1 MMMIHALNHIIHRV
15 ASTHSLLSASPAQL
29 LSAYTVGPGW
39 YASFHD
45 EGTSVEGEGDG
56 QGDDASKELTRQPLH
71 GRVSDLSAGL
81 LDLSLTASNDAD
93 KERGSNTVVAVV
105 AAAVVPSVRRRT
117 GLEGRRLLPV
127 CVKDVA
133 GLVPGAYKGRGKGN
147 RFLSDLCDADV
158 LVHVVDVTGQAD
170 RDGNAVTHHHHH
182 HHHHHHVS
190 SSGDRDGG
198 ICSNSIGSNSIGG
211 GSSSDVQAHDDT
223 AASTA
228 ERGSNPIEDAE
239 WIREELHRWIY
250 GNVRAKW
257 DSVVSKKNKH
267 HQHNAHRHEQCAQR
281 VYQLFTGYQGPK
293 WCLEVAAR
301 RAGLALRNADQWSD
315 QDLHRIV
322 AHFLCVR
329 FPICLALNKI
339 DMLDGR
345 DGMSIIDQ
353 CREAAMAR
361 GEVAV
366 PVSSRAECC
375 LLKKMLLAADTTEV
389 MGKDPMMMMMMQ
401 HQQTDATT
409 VAEESILLDVM
420 NRFGSTGVLEVSCKY
435 SLHPQRHDKGA
446 SIVYTDHDG
455 STNQPICQAI
465 SAAVRLRPPVLCYPV
480 HDLDSE
486 YPVGYST
493 GKTISNTIHPTNPS
507 SSSSSSLSS
516 STCPIPRLLD
526 CIQFKP
532 GSTVG
537 DVYEALKR
545 PGVLSHTVLSGE

>member
-1 MMMIHALNHIIHRV
+1 MMMMIHALNHMIHRI
-15 ASTHSLLSASPAQL
+15 ASCAKLF
-29 LSAYTVGPGW
+29 SAYTVGPGW

-45 EGTSVEGEGDG
+45 EGISIEGEGDG
-56 QGDDASKELTRQPLH
+56 EGDDASKELTRRPLH
-71 GRVSDLSAGL
+71 GRVSDLSTGL
-81 LDLSLTASNDAD
+81 LDLCLTASNDVD
-93 KERGSNTVVAVV
+93 KERVSNAVV
-105 AAAVVPSVRRRT
+105 AAAVLAVHRRT

-182 HHHHHHVS
+182 HHVS
-190 SSGDRDGG
+190 SSGDRDRG
-198 ICSNSIGSNSIGG
+198 ICSNSIGSGG
-211 GSSSDVQAHDDT
+211 VSSDSSSDVQAHDDT

-250 GNVRAKW
+250 GNIRAKW

-339 DMLDGR
+339 DMLDVR
-345 DGMSIIDQ
+345 DGVNIIEQ

-361 GEVAV
+361 GEIAV

-389 MGKDPMMMMMMQ
+389 MDRDPMMMMQ
-401 HQQTDATT
+401 HQQSDATT
-409 VAEESILLDVM
+409 GAEESILLDVM

-435 SLHPQRHDKGA
+435 SLYPQ
-446 SIVYTDHDG
+446 
-455 STNQPICQAI
+455 
-465 SAAVRLRPPVLCYPV
+465 
-480 HDLDSE
+480 
-486 YPVGYST
+486 
-493 GKTISNTIHPTNPS
+493 
-507 SSSSSSLSS
+507 
-516 STCPIPRLLD
+516 
-526 CIQFKP
+526 
-532 GSTVG
+532 
-537 DVYEALKR
+537 
-545 PGVLSHTVLSGE
+545 